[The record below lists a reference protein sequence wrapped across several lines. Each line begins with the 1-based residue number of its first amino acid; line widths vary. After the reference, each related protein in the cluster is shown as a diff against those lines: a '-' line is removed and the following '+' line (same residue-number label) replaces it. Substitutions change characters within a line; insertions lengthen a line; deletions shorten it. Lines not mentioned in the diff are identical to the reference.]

1 MFSIYGQ
8 QFSMLFSLSHKE
20 PSCNV
25 LSMSIR
31 KELDRKIERKKEEI
45 TALERS
51 LGEAR
56 AYLQALED
64 TRKML
69 PKEPG
74 NQEEVLL
81 RPGTELAKVRDILQR
96 EGKPL
101 HVEELLQRLGKP
113 PEKKHKL
120 SLSGTLAAYVR
131 EHKVFT
137 RPGPNTFGLVEF
149 ATPGGGGGDAPPE
162 NFGLEDGAALTPAS

>member
-1 MFSIYGQ
+1 
-8 QFSMLFSLSHKE
+8 
-20 PSCNV
+20 
-25 LSMSIR
+25 MSIR

-45 TALERS
+45 TSLEWS

-74 NQEEVLL
+74 AQEEVLL
-81 RPGTELAKVRDILQR
+81 RPGTELAKVRDILKR

-101 HVEELLQRLGKP
+101 HVDELLKRLGKTT
-113 PEKKHKL
+113 EKKQKI
-120 SLSGTLAAYVR
+120 SLSGSLAAYVR

-137 RPGPNTFGLVEF
+137 RPAPNTFGLVEF
-149 ATPGGGGGDAPPE
+149 ESAGEGGDAPPE
-162 NFGLEDGAALTPAS
+162 NFGLDDGAALSAAS